1 MDLALVVLVE
11 EAKNKLR
18 SELLRPSGNKCL
30 QKKVRN
36 TVSHSILRGK
46 SKGEEGERGVGET
59 KLRRR
64 QRLRTDRTGGKG
76 RP

>member
-30 QKKVRN
+30 QKVRN

-64 QRLRTDRTGGKG
+64 QR
-76 RP
+76 